1 MEEYFEGCFILAH
14 VLNIHFRSLHPCTQ
28 SKCVCVCVCVCV
40 LIFKYNS
47 KCPVS
52 STEITTIA
60 SFLPQEPIKRKDPL
74 PPLGLKPAEVNKAP
88 LPKGKTPVLPD
99 ISKAQQRAPRRAGDL
114 VSVPAELVR

>member
-1 MEEYFEGCFILAH
+1 MFEIERQINNVQFLRATRGHCISQQSLIDKNTKKCFDSNSNYFNA
-14 VLNIHFRSLHPCTQ
+14 
-28 SKCVCVCVCVCV
+28 
-40 LIFKYNS
+40 
-47 KCPVS
+47 KCPVP
-52 STEITTIA
+52 STEITTVA

-114 VSVPAELVR
+114 VSVPDELVR